1 MAKMFIVRVKGT
13 VGESPL
19 STPVAEQIA
28 DMLRYDQGT
37 LISSTETPVEGKGY
51 SRFEAV
57 VHSVTYSKARWDSF
71 LLKTEMIGR
80 L

>member
-1 MAKMFIVRVKGT
+1 MAKMFQVQVRGT
-13 VGESPL
+13 VGGSPL

-37 LISSTETPVEGKGY
+37 LISNTETPVEGKGY

-57 VHSVTYSKARWDSF
+57 VHSVAYTKARWESF
-71 LLKTEMIGR
+71 GLKTALIGR
-80 L
+80 V